1 VVEPLSAIVAD
12 VLESVFA
19 SSLSLGHAQELA
31 RTALRHAGGALDS
44 TIFAHPS
51 DAHRLAHWEECGA
64 MLEADPSIVPGG
76 VVVRAAH
83 VEIDARAQIQLL
95 RAVQRLLEERS
106 R

>member
-1 VVEPLSAIVAD
+1 LSAIVAD

-19 SSLSLGHAQELA
+19 RSLSLGHTQELA

-44 TIFAHPS
+44 TIVAHPA
-51 DAHRLAHWEECGA
+51 DARGLAHWEEGGA
-64 MLEADPSIVPGG
+64 TLEADPSMAPGG
-76 VVVRAAH
+76 IVVRAAH